1 VCKLFT
7 HILFSCH
14 NYIYNYII
22 DIYKM
27 VNVHMKLPKVVQS
40 MLQDK
45 NVLYIVAF
53 LAVINFFGYIVLRD
67 SYALLIFLSVGFIST
82 YFSKNM
88 TIVLIV
94 TLILTNFITVISRNL
109 VSGKEGFDASTP
121 ESTDAAGA
129 AESGSEADSASAGAK
144 PAAAPAKP
152 AAAPAKPAAAAAAPA
167 KPAAAAA
174 APAKPAAAS
183 SGVMGAGLGG
193 KALKKVT
200 TSASST
206 QDPLKIEAMTEL
218 SPASINDED
227 DLPVNNRVDYAKT
240 LEKAYDNLENIVG
253 QDGVRGLTSQTNTL
267 MDQQQKLMENMK
279 SMEPLLKTAQSFLDK
294 FESSS
299 MGKLFEKIP
308 GMSSM
313 FGGGAA
319 AAPKAV
325 AQ

>member
-1 VCKLFT
+1 
-7 HILFSCH
+7 
-14 NYIYNYII
+14 
-22 DIYKM
+22 M
-27 VNVHMKLPKVVQS
+27 VNVNMKLPKAVQS

-53 LAVINFFGYIVLRD
+53 LAVINFFGYVVLRD
-67 SYALLIFLSVGFIST
+67 SYALLIFLSIGFIST

-94 TLILTNFITVISRNL
+94 TLILTNFITVVSKNL
-109 VSGKEGFDASTP
+109 INSKEGFDAATNP
-121 ESTDAAGA
+121 DAVADEPATQVDGVA
-129 AESGSEADSASAGAK
+129 AAK
-144 PAAAPAKP
+144 PAVA
-152 AAAPAKPAAAAAAPA
+152 AKPAAAAAAKPAAAAA

-174 APAKPAAAS
+174 AKPAEAAAPAAAAPAPAAAAAALF
-183 SGVMGAGLGG
+183 SGVVGAGTSG
-193 KALKKVT
+193 KASKNKVT
-200 TSASST
+200 TTASSIK
-206 QDPLKIEAMTEL
+206 DPLKVEAMTEL

-240 LEKAYDNLENIVG
+240 LETAYDNLENLVG

-299 MGKLFEKIP
+299 MGKMFDKIP
-308 GMSSM
+308 GMSAM
-313 FGGGAA
+313 FGGGGG
-319 AAPKAV
+319 AAPKAI

>member
-1 VCKLFT
+1 
-7 HILFSCH
+7 
-14 NYIYNYII
+14 
-22 DIYKM
+22 M

-129 AESGSEADSASAGAK
+129 AESGSEADSASSAAK
-144 PAAAPAKP
+144 PAAAAAKPAAAAAKPAAAAAPAKP
-152 AAAPAKPAAAAAAPA
+152 AAA
-167 KPAAAAA
+167 AAAAA

>member
-1 VCKLFT
+1 
-7 HILFSCH
+7 
-14 NYIYNYII
+14 
-22 DIYKM
+22 
-27 VNVHMKLPKVVQS
+27 MKLPKVVQS

-94 TLILTNFITVISRNL
+94 TLILTNFIIVISKTL
-109 VSGKEGFDASTP
+109 VTSKEGFDAATTP
-121 ESTDAAGA
+121 DPIADESATQVDGV
-129 AESGSEADSASAGAK
+129 
-144 PAAAPAKP
+144 AAPAK
-152 AAAPAKPAAAAAAPA
+152 AAAAAAAPA
-167 KPAAAAA
+167 KAAAAPAAPAKAAAA
-174 APAKPAAAS
+174 APAAAAATPL
-183 SGVMGAGLGG
+183 SGVTGAGTSG
-193 KALKKVT
+193 KASKVT
-200 TSASST
+200 TSASS
-206 QDPLKIEAMTEL
+206 LKTNSQKVEPMTDL

-299 MGKLFEKIP
+299 MGKIFDKIP

-313 FGGGAA
+313 FGGGGGG
-319 AAPKAV
+319 AAPPKAI
-325 AQ
+325 AE

>member
-1 VCKLFT
+1 
-7 HILFSCH
+7 
-14 NYIYNYII
+14 
-22 DIYKM
+22 M
-27 VNVHMKLPKVVQS
+27 VNVHMKLPKVVES
-40 MLQDK
+40 LLQDK
-45 NVLYIVAF
+45 NVLYVVAF

-67 SYALLIFLSVGFIST
+67 SYAMLIFLSIGFIST

-88 TIVLIV
+88 TIILIT
-94 TLILTNFITVISRNL
+94 TLILTNFITVVSRNL
-109 VSGKEGFDASTP
+109 VSVSRKEGFDAETSD
-121 ESTDAAGA
+121 SIA
-129 AESGSEADSASAGAK
+129 AESDTQADSATPAAK
-144 PAAAPAKP
+144 PAAAPA
-152 AAAPAKPAAAAAAPA
+152 AKPAVKPMSVAAP
-167 KPAAAAA
+167 
-174 APAKPAAAS
+174 

-206 QDPLKIEAMTEL
+206 NGPLKPSLKVEAMTEL

-299 MGKLFEKIP
+299 MGKLFDKIP

-313 FGGGAA
+313 FGGGGG
-319 AAPKAV
+319 PKAEL
-325 AQ
+325 Q

>member
-1 VCKLFT
+1 
-7 HILFSCH
+7 
-14 NYIYNYII
+14 
-22 DIYKM
+22 
-27 VNVHMKLPKVVQS
+27 

-94 TLILTNFITVISRNL
+94 TLILTNFIIVISKTL
-109 VSGKEGFDASTP
+109 VTSKEGFDAAATTP
-121 ESTDAAGA
+121 DPIADESATQVDGVAAP
-129 AESGSEADSASAGAK
+129 AK
-144 PAAAPAKP
+144 PAATATKPAAAATKPAAAATKP
-152 AAAPAKPAAAAAAPA
+152 AAAPAKPAAAATPL
-167 KPAAAAA
+167 
-174 APAKPAAAS
+174 
-183 SGVMGAGLGG
+183 SGVVGAGTSG
-193 KALKKVT
+193 KASKNKVT
-200 TSASST
+200 TTASS
-206 QDPLKIEAMTEL
+206 LKNGPVEPMTEL
-218 SPASINDED
+218 NPASINDED

-299 MGKLFEKIP
+299 MGKIFDKIP

-313 FGGGAA
+313 FGGGGGGAP
-319 AAPKAV
+319 PKAI
-325 AQ
+325 AE

>member
-1 VCKLFT
+1 
-7 HILFSCH
+7 
-14 NYIYNYII
+14 
-22 DIYKM
+22 
-27 VNVHMKLPKVVQS
+27 MKLPKVVQS

-45 NVLYIVAF
+45 NVLYIVSF

-67 SYALLIFLSVGFIST
+67 SYALLIFLSIGFIST

-88 TIVLIV
+88 TVVLIT
-94 TLILTNFITVISRNL
+94 TLILTNFITVVSRNL
-109 VSGKEGFDASTP
+109 VSVGRKEGFDAETSD
-121 ESTDAAGA
+121 SIA
-129 AESGSEADSASAGAK
+129 AESDTQAATK
-144 PAAAPAKP
+144 PAAAPAAAAPAAAAPAAKPAKP
-152 AAAPAKPAAAAAAPA
+152 AAAP
-167 KPAAAAA
+167 
-174 APAKPAAAS
+174 

-206 QDPLKIEAMTEL
+206 NDPLKPSLKVEAMTEL

-313 FGGGAA
+313 FGGSGGG
-319 AAPKAV
+319 PKAEL
-325 AQ
+325 Q

>member
-1 VCKLFT
+1 
-7 HILFSCH
+7 
-14 NYIYNYII
+14 
-22 DIYKM
+22 M

-67 SYALLIFLSVGFIST
+67 SYALLIFLSIGFIST

-88 TIVLIV
+88 TIVLII
-94 TLILTNFITVISRNL
+94 TLILTNFITVISKTI
-109 VSGKEGFDASTP
+109 VTSKEGFDAATKP
-121 ESTDAAGA
+121 DPVADESATQVDGVA
-129 AESGSEADSASAGAK
+129 AK
-144 PAAAPAKP
+144 PAAAPAAAKP
-152 AAAPAKPAAAAAAPA
+152 AAAPAQAAAAAAA
-167 KPAAAAA
+167 QL
-174 APAKPAAAS
+174 
-183 SGVMGAGLGG
+183 SGVTGAGMGGG
-193 KALKKVT
+193 KASKVA
-200 TSASST
+200 TSASSVKT
-206 QDPLKIEAMTEL
+206 QTGFKNSQKVEPMTDL

-299 MGKLFEKIP
+299 MGKIFDKIP

-313 FGGGAA
+313 FGGGGGGG
-319 AAPKAV
+319 APPPKLLLSNK
-325 AQ
+325 

>member
-1 VCKLFT
+1 
-7 HILFSCH
+7 
-14 NYIYNYII
+14 
-22 DIYKM
+22 M

-67 SYALLIFLSVGFIST
+67 SFALLIFLSIGFIST

-88 TIVLIV
+88 TIVLMS
-94 TLILTNFITVISRNL
+94 TLILTNFITVISKNF
-109 VSGKEGFDASTP
+109 VSGREGFDAATTDST
-121 ESTDAAGA
+121 AA
-129 AESGSEADSASAGAK
+129 AESGTQVDSAAAAAAK
-144 PAAAPAKP
+144 PAAAA
-152 AAAPAKPAAAAAAPA
+152 AKPAAAAAAAKPDAAAAAAA
-167 KPAAAAA
+167 KPAAA
-174 APAKPAAAS
+174 P
-183 SGVMGAGLGG
+183 SGVTGAGLGS

-200 TSASST
+200 MSASST
-206 QDPLKIEAMTEL
+206 KDPKAKDPFNVEPMTEL

-313 FGGGAA
+313 FGGGGGSA

>member
-1 VCKLFT
+1 
-7 HILFSCH
+7 
-14 NYIYNYII
+14 
-22 DIYKM
+22 M

-94 TLILTNFITVISRNL
+94 TLILTNFIIVISKTL
-109 VSGKEGFDASTP
+109 VTSKEGFDAATTP
-121 ESTDAAGA
+121 DPIADESATQVDGV
-129 AESGSEADSASAGAK
+129 
-144 PAAAPAKP
+144 AAPAK
-152 AAAPAKPAAAAAAPA
+152 AAAAAAAPA
-167 KPAAAAA
+167 KAAAAPAKAAAA
-174 APAKPAAAS
+174 APAKAAAAAPAAAAATPL
-183 SGVMGAGLGG
+183 SGVTGAGTSG
-193 KALKKVT
+193 KASKVT
-200 TSASST
+200 TSASS
-206 QDPLKIEAMTEL
+206 LKTNSQKVEPMTDL

-299 MGKLFEKIP
+299 MGKIFDKIP

-313 FGGGAA
+313 FGGGGGG
-319 AAPKAV
+319 AAPPKAI
-325 AQ
+325 AE

>member
-1 VCKLFT
+1 
-7 HILFSCH
+7 
-14 NYIYNYII
+14 
-22 DIYKM
+22 M

-94 TLILTNFITVISRNL
+94 TLILTNFIIVISKTL
-109 VSGKEGFDASTP
+109 VTSKEGFDAAATTP
-121 ESTDAAGA
+121 DPIADESATQVDGVAAP
-129 AESGSEADSASAGAK
+129 AK
-144 PAAAPAKP
+144 AAAAPAKP
-152 AAAPAKPAAAAAAPA
+152 AAAPAKAAAAPA
-167 KPAAAAA
+167 KPAAAPAKAAA
-174 APAKPAAAS
+174 APL
-183 SGVMGAGLGG
+183 SGVVGAGTSG
-193 KALKKVT
+193 KASKNKVT
-200 TSASST
+200 TTASS
-206 QDPLKIEAMTEL
+206 LKTNSQKVEPMTDL

-299 MGKLFEKIP
+299 MGKIFDKIP

-313 FGGGAA
+313 FGGGGGGAP
-319 AAPKAV
+319 PKAI
-325 AQ
+325 AE

>member
-1 VCKLFT
+1 
-7 HILFSCH
+7 
-14 NYIYNYII
+14 
-22 DIYKM
+22 M
-27 VNVHMKLPKVVQS
+27 VNVNMKLPKAVQS

-53 LAVINFFGYIVLRD
+53 LAVINFFGYVVLRD
-67 SYALLIFLSVGFIST
+67 SYALLIFLSIGFIST

-94 TLILTNFITVISRNL
+94 TLILTNFITVVSKNL
-109 VSGKEGFDASTP
+109 INSKEGFDAATNP
-121 ESTDAAGA
+121 DAVADEPATQVDGVA
-129 AESGSEADSASAGAK
+129 AAK
-144 PAAAPAKP
+144 PAVA
-152 AAAPAKPAAAAAAPA
+152 AKPAAAAAAKPA
-167 KPAAAAA
+167 EAAAALF
-174 APAKPAAAS
+174 
-183 SGVMGAGLGG
+183 SGVVGAGTSG
-193 KALKKVT
+193 KASKNKVT
-200 TSASST
+200 TTASSIK
-206 QDPLKIEAMTEL
+206 DPLKDPLKDPGKEVEAMTEL

-240 LEKAYDNLENIVG
+240 LETAYDNLENLVG

-299 MGKLFEKIP
+299 MGKMFDKIP
-308 GMSSM
+308 GMSAM
-313 FGGGAA
+313 FGGGGG
-319 AAPKAV
+319 AAPKAI

>member
-1 VCKLFT
+1 
-7 HILFSCH
+7 
-14 NYIYNYII
+14 
-22 DIYKM
+22 M

-67 SYALLIFLSVGFIST
+67 SYALLIFLSIGFIST

-88 TIVLIV
+88 TIVLMS
-94 TLILTNFITVISRNL
+94 TLILTNFITVISKNF
-109 VSGKEGFDASTP
+109 VSGREGFDAATTDST
-121 ESTDAAGA
+121 AA
-129 AESGSEADSASAGAK
+129 AESGTQVDSAAAAAAK
-144 PAAAPAKP
+144 PAVAAAAKP
-152 AAAPAKPAAAAAAPA
+152 AVAAAAAKPAVAAAAAAAAAAP
-167 KPAAAAA
+167 
-174 APAKPAAAS
+174 
-183 SGVMGAGLGG
+183 SGVTGAGLGS

-200 TSASST
+200 MSASST
-206 QDPLKIEAMTEL
+206 KDPKAKDPFNVEPMTEL

-313 FGGGAA
+313 FGGGGGSA

>member
-1 VCKLFT
+1 
-7 HILFSCH
+7 
-14 NYIYNYII
+14 
-22 DIYKM
+22 M
-27 VNVHMKLPKVVQS
+27 VNVHMKLPKVVES
-40 MLQDK
+40 LLQDK
-45 NVLYIVAF
+45 NVLYVVAF

-67 SYALLIFLSVGFIST
+67 SYAMLIFLSIGFIST

-88 TIVLIV
+88 TVVLIT
-94 TLILTNFITVISRNL
+94 TLILTNFITVVSRNL
-109 VSGKEGFDASTP
+109 VSVGRKEGFDAATPDST
-121 ESTDAAGA
+121 A
-129 AESGSEADSASAGAK
+129 AESDTQAATK
-144 PAAAPAKP
+144 PAAAPPAAAPAAKPAKP
-152 AAAPAKPAAAAAAPA
+152 AAAP
-167 KPAAAAA
+167 
-174 APAKPAAAS
+174 

-206 QDPLKIEAMTEL
+206 NDPLKPSLKVEAMTEL

-313 FGGGAA
+313 FGGSGGG
-319 AAPKAV
+319 PKAEL
-325 AQ
+325 Q

>member
-1 VCKLFT
+1 
-7 HILFSCH
+7 
-14 NYIYNYII
+14 
-22 DIYKM
+22 M

-67 SYALLIFLSVGFIST
+67 SFALLIFLSIGFIST

-88 TIVLIV
+88 TIVLMS
-94 TLILTNFITVISRNL
+94 TLILTNFITVISKNF
-109 VSGKEGFDASTP
+109 VSGREGFDAATTDST
-121 ESTDAAGA
+121 AA
-129 AESGSEADSASAGAK
+129 AESGTQVDSA
-144 PAAAPAKP
+144 AAAA
-152 AAAPAKPAAAAAAPA
+152 AKPAAAAAKPAVATAAKPDAAAAAAA
-167 KPAAAAA
+167 KPAAA
-174 APAKPAAAS
+174 P
-183 SGVMGAGLGG
+183 SGVTGAGLGS

-200 TSASST
+200 MSASST
-206 QDPLKIEAMTEL
+206 KDPKAKDPFNVEPMTEL

-313 FGGGAA
+313 FGGGGGSA